1 MTKILI
7 IDDDKEIRETLTYIL
22 EDEGYEVVA
31 SADGIDGVKKF
42 GREKPNLV
50 ITDIFMPHQEGIQTI
65 REILAISSTAN
76 ILAASGGF
84 SHLDGLGVSNKDFY
98 LRTAKKLG
106 ARDIISKPFE
116 IDDLVRRVKR
126 CLADAAQAPGPA
138 TRSA

>member
-7 IDDDKEIRETLTYIL
+7 IDDDTEIRETLTYIL
-22 EDEGYEVVA
+22 EDAGYAVVV
-31 SADGIDGVKKF
+31 SADGVDGVKKF
-42 GREKPNLV
+42 TREKPDLV

-65 REILAISSTAN
+65 REILAIAPDAR

-84 SHLDGLGVSNKDFY
+84 STLDGIGITNKDFY

-126 CLADAAQAPGPA
+126 CLAEAAPAAQR
-138 TRSA
+138 TSRSA